1 MLGQEK
7 LTESCPG
14 LGNIIGPLT
23 FRGKDAPDYIPAKIA
38 IVVTTAFACC
48 MTALLMAY
56 YTYENKRRDGLM
68 SGVEHQENSEF
79 LDLTDKEN
87 LEFRVSFLP
96 ALIHHSV
103 LTQATVPVI
112 NSGMTAPSSRRSER
126 LIDRI
131 PIGLCVSCG
140 ISKYARK
147 RAPIRSLLSQA
158 AFRHAFVVCEDSSD
172 ARP

>member
-23 FRGKDAPDYIPAKIA
+23 FRGKDAPEYIPAKIA
-38 IVVTTAFACC
+38 IVVTAAFACC
-48 MTALLMAY
+48 TTALLMAY

-87 LEFRVSFLP
+87 LEFRVSP
-96 ALIHHSV
+96 
-103 LTQATVPVI
+103 
-112 NSGMTAPSSRRSER
+112 PSSR
-126 LIDRI
+126 
-131 PIGLCVSCG
+131 
-140 ISKYARK
+140 
-147 RAPIRSLLSQA
+147 
-158 AFRHAFVVCEDSSD
+158 
-172 ARP
+172 

>member
-7 LTESCPG
+7 LTSLYPG

-38 IVVTTAFACC
+38 IVVTAAFACC

-56 YTYENKRRDGLM
+56 YTYENRRRDSLM
-68 SGVEHQENSEF
+68 SGVEHRENSEF

-87 LEFRVSFLP
+87 LEFRVSLL
-96 ALIHHSV
+96 ALDHHSI

-112 NSGMTAPSSRRSER
+112 NFGTSSLPDVEAKV
-126 LIDRI
+126 IVDRTQI
-131 PIGLCVSCG
+131 ELCV
-140 ISKYARK
+140 
-147 RAPIRSLLSQA
+147 LW
-158 AFRHAFVVCEDSSD
+158 
-172 ARP
+172 